1 MAILMSLF
9 SPLRLHALLLAL
21 LLMPGMVQAERIKDV
36 ADVEGIR
43 SNALVGYGIV
53 VGLNGTG
60 DNSTNA
66 PFSVYSILSILERMG
81 ISLRDKVNF
90 ASVKPKNIAAVM
102 VTASLPPFA
111 RPGQKLDVNVS
122 SVGDAKSL
130 RGGNLL
136 VTPLLGGD
144 GKVYAIAEGSISIGG
159 FTAGGKGTNVVKG
172 HPTAGRIPNGANIEK
187 AAPDTLQNDQK
198 SIVLNL
204 RNADFTTARRMA
216 DAINRTLGD
225 RAAHA
230 LNAGSIEV
238 LNPKSDAVSLIA
250 QLEAID
256 VITDHPAVVV
266 IDEKTG
272 TIVMGSEVR
281 IDTVAVA
288 HGNISV
294 SVTESP
300 QVSQPKPFAGGNTT
314 TVERTDVQ
322 VDEEE
327 AKLVVLPK
335 KVSLSDLVQAL
346 NTVGATPNDLIAV
359 LQAIKAAG
367 ALHAELRVL

>member
-1 MAILMSLF
+1 MAVLMRFF
-9 SPLRLHALLLAL
+9 SPLLLRSLLLIL
-21 LLMPGMVQAERIKDV
+21 LLIPGITQAERIKNV

-43 SNALVGYGIV
+43 SNALIGYGIV
-53 VGLNGTG
+53 AGLNGTG

-66 PFSVYSILSILERMG
+66 PFSVYSILSMLERMG

-102 VTASLPPFA
+102 ITASLPPFA
-111 RPGQKLDVNVS
+111 RPGQNLDVNIS

-130 RGGNLL
+130 RGGTLL
-136 VTPLLGGD
+136 VAPLLGGN
-144 GKVYAIAEGSISIGG
+144 GEIYAIAQGSITIGG
-159 FTAGGKGTNVVKG
+159 FTAEGKGASIVKG
-172 HPTAGRIPNGANIEK
+172 HPTSGRIPNGARIEK
-187 AAPDTLQNDQK
+187 SAPDTLQNDQAH
-198 SIVLNL
+198 IILNL
-204 RNADFTTARRMA
+204 RQPDFTTARRMT
-216 DAINRTLGD
+216 DAINSTLGKD
-225 RAAHA
+225 MARA
-230 LNAGSIEV
+230 LNAGSVEV
-238 LNPKSDAVSLIA
+238 RNPTADAVSLIA
-250 QLEAID
+250 RLESID
-256 VITDHPAVVV
+256 VTTDHPAVVV

-294 SVTESP
+294 SVTENP
-300 QVSQPKPFAGGNTT
+300 QVSQPGAFAGGKTT
-314 TVERTDVQ
+314 TVDRTDLQ
-322 VDEEE
+322 VEEAE

-335 KVSLSDLVQAL
+335 KVSLSDLVEAL
-346 NTVGATPNDLIAV
+346 NAVGATPSDLIAV